1 MKLVQRKNI
10 NEDKW
15 AEWCDISSESQP
27 FLSLLYLDAVSE
39 KLVFALNDDETGGI
53 PLPFFERLGVKTLY
67 TPVFC
72 RWIDWVGNDLPE
84 PGILE
89 AFLKAEFN
97 ESDIYFR
104 RSLLKENASELI
116 YQKVTKDK
124 FKLNSQAKRK
134 VKSIEKEN
142 FEITVS
148 RDVKSGLEL
157 IRKEL
162 SGKFETLHDDSF
174 DSLEVLLCNLNSIS
188 ELRYLYLLNSGEV
201 EGVLFLVQTNE
212 TMLYLKGTCSQE
224 AKNKGGMYAL
234 MNAAILD
241 AFESNRTFDFGGSRI
256 DGVRR
261 FNKCFGGQD
270 TVYFQYKWS
279 NSPLWYKAAKSLKN
293 KWRKK

>member
-1 MKLVQRKNI
+1 MKLVQRKDI

-15 AEWCDISSESQP
+15 AEWCDNSSESQP
-27 FLSLLYLDAVSE
+27 FLSLSYLDAVSE
-39 KLVFALNDDETGGI
+39 KLVFVLNDEETGGI
-53 PLPFFERLGVKTLY
+53 PLPYFERLGVKTLY

-72 RWIDWVGNDLPE
+72 RWIDWVGDELPE
-84 PGILE
+84 PGYLE
-89 AFLKAEFN
+89 AFLKVEFN
-97 ESDIYFR
+97 EADIFFR
-104 RSLLKENASELI
+104 RSLLKEDTSELI
-116 YQKVTKDK
+116 YQKVTKEH

-134 VKSIEKEN
+134 VKSIEKEK
-142 FEITVS
+142 FEIIEST
-148 RDVKSGLEL
+148 DVKSGLEL

-162 SGKFETLHDDSF
+162 SGKFDTLQDDSF
-174 DSLEVLLCNLNSIS
+174 DSLEILVSNLNSIS
-188 ELRYLYLLNSGEV
+188 KLKCLCLMWRGEI
-201 EGVLFLVQTNE
+201 EGVLFLVQTKE
-212 TMLYLKGTCSQE
+212 SILYLKGTCNSE

-270 TVYFQYKWS
+270 TEYFQYKWS
-279 NSPLWYKAAKSLKN
+279 NSPLWYKAAKSVKN